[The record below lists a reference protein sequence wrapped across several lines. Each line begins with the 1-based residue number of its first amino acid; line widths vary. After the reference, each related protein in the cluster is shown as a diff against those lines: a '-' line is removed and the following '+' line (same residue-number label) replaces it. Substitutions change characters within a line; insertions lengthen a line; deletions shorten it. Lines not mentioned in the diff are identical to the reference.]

1 MLLDFKLPDIGE
13 GVAEGEIVNWLVQIG
28 DEVQEHQGVVEVSTD
43 KAVVEVPAPA
53 TGRITKILAEAGQ
66 VVPTHSVI
74 FQMEVGAKERGL
86 GVPPSPQ
93 PSPVKGEGAGPEARH
108 VPSSSENASS
118 LPLRERDRERGRHN
132 SARLAA
138 APSARR
144 VARELDIDLHDVTGS
159 GRNGVIRR
167 SDVEAFASG
176 NARSADG
183 ASSQTSPLPGGE
195 GQGEGAQRANIRQGR
210 VTRTPFIGLRRRI
223 AQQMARSVSTA
234 AHFTAVEEVDVTD
247 LVQLMPKA
255 KQLAEARGVKVT
267 YTAFIMKALT
277 SALLEHPSLN
287 AMLDESANEIVTYH
301 YVNLGVAVDA
311 PQGLVVPVVR
321 DAQDLGVLDLSAAL
335 AQLTQKARAGKLTP
349 QDMQGGT
356 FTLSNAGQIGSIHA
370 TPIINVPE
378 VGILGAH
385 RIVKR
390 PGVVDAP
397 DGERIEV
404 RHYMNISMSVDHRLA
419 DGMVAVKAL
428 VHVRNLLEHP
438 GLLAL

>member
-13 GVAEGEIVNWLVQIG
+13 GVAEGEIVGWLVKVG

-53 TGRITKILAEAGQ
+53 TGRITKILAQAGQ

-74 FQMEVGAKERGL
+74 FQMEVGEKGTDAATSPA
-86 GVPPSPQ
+86 VPSPAASHRPAQ
-93 PSPVKGEGAGPEARH
+93 AEAPKVHAEG
-108 VPSSSENASS
+108 
-118 LPLRERDRERGRHN
+118 
-132 SARLAA
+132 ARLAA

-144 VARELDIDLHDVTGS
+144 VARELAVDLHAVTGS
-159 GRNGVIRR
+159 GRNGLIRR

-176 NARSADG
+176 ASAQLTPQ
-183 ASSQTSPLPGGE
+183 AAPTAAPS
-195 GQGEGAQRANIRQGR
+195 GR
-210 VTRTPFIGLRRRI
+210 ITRTPFVGLRRRI
-223 AQQMARSVSTA
+223 AQQMSRSVSTA
-234 AHFTAVEEVDVTD
+234 AHFTVVEEVDVTD
-247 LVQLMPKA
+247 LVRLMPKA

-277 SALLEHPSLN
+277 SALMEHPSLN
-287 AMLDESANEIVTYH
+287 AMLDESANEIVTHH

-321 DAQDLGVLDLSAAL
+321 DAHDLGVLDLSAAL

-390 PGVVDAP
+390 PGVVESPEGD
-397 DGERIEV
+397 RIEV

-428 VHVRNLLEHP
+428 VHIRNLLEHP
-438 GLLAL
+438 GLLSL